1 MLPDG
6 QPGSRNLAA
15 MDAAN
20 YRRFGEHLRGWAER
34 HPDVIGLV
42 AVGSMAER
50 GRMPDEWSDHD
61 FWVIATDASASAI
74 RDDPSWLPDP
84 ERIVLVYAETEHGR
98 NVVYDDGHLIE
109 QAVFKDSELEIAR
122 ANDYRV
128 LVDKATIGK
137 RMEAVARS
145 TAASQ
150 SSVSLDTTFGR
161 FIGQMVIGLTRCGRG
176 ELLSA
181 DSMISKWALE
191 NLLTMLGQTAPP
203 ETDSPLDNLDPRRRF
218 EAAFPA
224 LAGRL
229 ASAASLPESASVML
243 DIGEEYLAE
252 VPTNTAEV
260 RAAVRRL
267 IHRVG

>member
-1 MLPDG
+1 
-6 QPGSRNLAA
+6 
-15 MDAAN
+15 
-20 YRRFGEHLRGWAER
+20 
-34 HPDVIGLV
+34 
-42 AVGSMAER
+42 MAER

-61 FWVIATDASASAI
+61 FWVITTDSAAGTI

-84 ERIVLVYAETEHGR
+84 ERVVLVYAETDHGR

-128 LVDKATIGK
+128 LVDKATIGE
-137 RMEAVARS
+137 RMDAIARG

-150 SSVSLDTTFGR
+150 WSVDLNTTFGR
-161 FIGQMVIGLTRCGRG
+161 FIGQLVIGLTRCGRG

-181 DSMISKWALE
+181 DSMITKWALE
-191 NLLTMLGQTAPP
+191 NLLVLLSLTVPP

-218 EAAFPA
+218 ESAFPA
-224 LAGRL
+224 LGARL
-229 ASAASLPESASVML
+229 AGAGALPEAASVML
-243 DIGEEYLAE
+243 DIAEESLAD
-252 VPTNTAEV
+252 VSTNTAEV

-267 IHRVG
+267 IQRVG